1 MLTVEIRSVIS
12 SHEMVAGFIERKM
25 AQASI
30 APDRCPCADG
40 DVAERTDLRS
50 PFAMANW
57 WECDGAIVILRD
69 HFRPGRLA
77 PGRSDWGV
85 GLERYQERK
94 AGLEDRI
101 VPHDAQSHRRVV
113 VCD

>member
-1 MLTVEIRSVIS
+1 MRSAIS
-12 SHEMVAGFIERKM
+12 PDEMVAGFIKGKVAE
-25 AQASI
+25 ASI
-30 APDRCPCADG
+30 APDRCPRADG

-57 WECDGAIVILRD
+57 RQRHGPLVILCH
-69 HFRPGRLA
+69 HFRFGRLA
-77 PGRSDWGV
+77 PGRADRGV

-94 AGLEDRI
+94 AGMEDRI

-113 VCD
+113 VCDYLRPA